1 MDTWTHGHRDTWTL
15 STTAARAAA
24 GEDEEDDTDLRT
36 RTRGRKLRGGS
47 VANAGSAWNSIFE
60 TVGTGDQQWNNVF
73 VKGGPFG
80 NQLQNLDG
88 TQPSVVPNSPP
99 ATPMKGG
106 RRTRRR
112 GTKSKKGRSR
122 KNRSRRGGFLGN
134 VVNQAIVPFGLLAA
148 QQYYGKRVKK
158 NRK

>member
-1 MDTWTHGHRDTWTL
+1 MSKNVPIKLLIAGG
-15 STTAARAAA
+15 ARRRTR
-24 GEDEEDDTDLRT
+24 GRKT

-112 GTKSKKGRSR
+112 GTKSRKGRSR
-122 KNRSRRGGFLGN
+122 KNRTRRGGFLGN

>member
-1 MDTWTHGHRDTWTL
+1 MNSDKIAVKSNAYSMYGGVKRRTRGR
-15 STTAARAAA
+15 
-24 GEDEEDDTDLRT
+24 RT

-47 VANAGSAWNSIFE
+47 VSNAGSAWNSIFE

-88 TQPSVVPNSPP
+88 TQPSVVPNNMPVSM
-99 ATPMKGG
+99 TGG
-106 RRTRRR
+106 RRTRRK
-112 GTKSKKGRSR
+112 GTKSRKGRSR
-122 KNRSRRGGFLGN
+122 KNRTRRGGFLGN

-148 QQYYGKRVKK
+148 QQFYGKRVKK